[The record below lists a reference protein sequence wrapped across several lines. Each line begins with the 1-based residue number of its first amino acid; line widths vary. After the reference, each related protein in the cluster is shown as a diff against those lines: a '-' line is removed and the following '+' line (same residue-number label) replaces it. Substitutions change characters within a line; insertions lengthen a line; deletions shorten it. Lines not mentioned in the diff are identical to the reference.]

1 MTARLISLMLVI
13 AGIIH
18 VLPFAGVFGSNRLAA
33 LYGLDFSDPNLAILM
48 RHRAVLFGLL
58 GVFLIYAAF
67 RPSQQPVAFVA
78 GLVSAGA
85 FLGLAWATG
94 GYNALVARVVVAD
107 VVALVCLACGA
118 ATFLMTGLGTRP

>member
-1 MTARLISLMLVI
+1 MTAKLISAMLVI

-18 VLPFAGVFGSNRLAA
+18 VLPLAGVVGSERLAA
-33 LYGLDFSDPNLAILM
+33 LYGVDFSDPNLAILM

-78 GLVSAGA
+78 GLISAAA

-94 GYNALVARVVVAD
+94 GYNSLLAKVVAAD
-107 VVALVCLACGA
+107 VVALVCLAIGA
-118 ATFLMTGLGTRP
+118 VAHLAARAGP

>member
-18 VLPFAGVFGSNRLAA
+18 VLPLAGVVGSARLSA

-58 GVFLIYAAF
+58 GALLIVAAF
-67 RPSQQPVAFVA
+67 KPSLQPVALATGFI
-78 GLVSAGA
+78 SAA
-85 FLGLAWATG
+85 SFLWLAWLTG
-94 GYNALVARVVVAD
+94 GYNPFVAKIVVAD
-107 VVALVCLACGA
+107 VVALVCLVIGA
-118 ATFLMTGLGTRP
+118 TAYLLAGPEIRS